1 MELRERSA
9 LSSILLYVLSAS
21 FIVFTIWKSLPAKEW
36 GLTFWVIY
44 LFASLMA
51 VLRTFGK
58 ESADRYFYFYS
69 LYHPNQLFVG
79 KALFNTLLLLIL
91 FFLLWGVL
99 GLMAGNP
106 VQRHAWF
113 IICGF
118 IASAGFSFLLTFIS
132 SISIRTRNHA
142 TLSSVLALPLLLPLL
157 INLLRLS
164 AYAIGETTDENP
176 WNEMVLIGS
185 VLSLVLAMSL
195 WLFPYLWRTA

>member
-9 LSSILLYVLSAS
+9 LSSILLYVLSSS
-21 FIVFTIWKSLPAKEW
+21 FIVFTIWKVLPAKEW
-36 GLTFWVIY
+36 GMTFWVIY
-44 LFASLMA
+44 LFAALMA

-58 ESADRYFYFYS
+58 ESTDRYYYFYT
-69 LYHPNQLFVG
+69 LYHPNQLFIG
-79 KALFNTLLLLIL
+79 KALFNCILLLIL
-91 FFLLWGVL
+91 FFLLWGAL

-106 VQRHAWF
+106 VHRVGWF
-113 IICGF
+113 LICGL
-118 IASAGFSFLLTFIS
+118 IASIGFSVLMTFIS

-142 TLSSVLALPLLLPLL
+142 TLSSVLSLPLLLPLL

-164 AYAIGETTDENP
+164 SYSLGETTDENP

-195 WLFPYLWRTA
+195 WLFPYLWRAS